1 MFLDFILELA
11 EVSDID
17 IIEVEYYDHA
27 KDYKYAISFK
37 KFIEN
42 IKMIEDKLMVFL
54 ETYYFELS
62 DEEEALVKSWKTNQD
77 KTDWFSEYFVR
88 ELHERNPEDELLD
101 TLHKEII
108 KRFKEGKM

>member
-1 MFLDFILELA
+1 MFFDFILELG

-17 IIEVEYYDHA
+17 TLEVEYYDHA

-42 IKMIEDKLMVFL
+42 MKMLKDKLMVFFDI
-54 ETYYFELS
+54 YYFELS
-62 DEEEALVKSWKTNQD
+62 DGQKALVESWKTNQD

-88 ELHERNPEDELLD
+88 EYHERDPEDALLD
-101 TLHKEII
+101 TLHKKII

>member
-1 MFLDFILELA
+1 MFLDFILELG

-27 KDYKYAISFK
+27 KDYKYNISFK
-37 KFIEN
+37 KFVEN
-42 IKMIEDKLMVFL
+42 MKMVEDKLTVFL

-62 DEEEALVKSWKTNQD
+62 EEQKALVESWKTNQD

-88 ELHERNPEDELLD
+88 ELHENNPEFELLD
-101 TLHKEII
+101 SLHGEII
-108 KRFKEGKM
+108 KRFKEEKM